1 MGGEPGMRK
10 SNQNWLLEIAPHEA
24 EVMETV
30 GSGSIMNMELKW
42 RQQAFSENSHFL
54 EEPMDSS

>member
-10 SNQNWLLEIAPHEA
+10 SNQNWLLEIAAHEA

-30 GSGSIMNMELKW
+30 GSGSIMNMELK
-42 RQQAFSENSHFL
+42 
-54 EEPMDSS
+54 